1 MCAVLM
7 PPSYVSLGSKE
18 ADPYGHVA
26 HGLGITFTILYSM
39 DQSLISDP
47 KIGKFGGT
55 DTISLYLWSP
65 HLLIEKYYK

>member
-18 ADPYGHVA
+18 IDPCGHVA
-26 HGLGITFTILYSM
+26 HGLGITFTILYSV
-39 DQSLISDP
+39 DQLLISEP

-55 DTISLYLWSP
+55 N
-65 HLLIEKYYK
+65 LLIEKYYK